1 MLDPRIIIDFR
12 NLIIEGKH
20 IVALSIHMTAGRPVA
35 FKGARYIRSGSS
47 VKNLAEYPEKEREL
61 WRSFDARTFEME
73 FARTDC
79 SPEEILMKMEDDFII
94 EKSDSNYNITNLGAY
109 TFAKD
114 LREFEDLRS
123 HAVRVIRYNGV
134 NKLSAISDTAASK

>member
-1 MLDPRIIIDFR
+1 MLDIQTYLDM
-12 NLIIEGKH
+12 LKY
-20 IVALSIHMTAGRPVA
+20 PV
-35 FKGARYIRSGSS
+35 SS
-47 VKNLAEYPEKEREL
+47 
-61 WRSFDARTFEME
+61 
-73 FARTDC
+73 

-94 EKSDSNYNITNLGAY
+94 EKSGSNYNITNLGAY